1 MEDAKI
7 YNLLSLF
14 FGVWHMEDAKMYDLL
29 SLFFGVCHMED
40 AKMYDLLSLWHME
53 DSKMYDLL
61 SLFWPL
67 PLAYWKVKLR
77 SCCSAYW
84 GVNPALAYGRC

>member
-1 MEDAKI
+1 
-7 YNLLSLF
+7 
-14 FGVWHMEDAKMYDLL
+14 
-29 SLFFGVCHMED
+29 
-40 AKMYDLLSLWHME
+40 ME

>member
-1 MEDAKI
+1 MYD
-7 YNLLSLF
+7 LLSLF
-14 FGVWHMEDAKMYDLL
+14 FGVWHMEDA
-29 SLFFGVCHMED
+29 
-40 AKMYDLLSLWHME
+40 
-53 DSKMYDLL
+53 KMYDLL

>member
-1 MEDAKI
+1 MYD
-7 YNLLSLF
+7 LLSLF

-29 SLFFGVCHMED
+29 SLFFGVWHMED
-40 AKMYDLLSLWHME
+40 AKMYDL
-53 DSKMYDLL
+53 YDLL

-84 GVNPALAYGRC
+84 GVNLAPAFPTLDHLGDCNSLPP

>member
-1 MEDAKI
+1 
-7 YNLLSLF
+7 
-14 FGVWHMEDAKMYDLL
+14 
-29 SLFFGVCHMED
+29 
-40 AKMYDLLSLWHME
+40 
-53 DSKMYDLL
+53 MYDLL

-84 GVNPALAYGRC
+84 GVNPAPAFPNPTLDHLGDCNSLPP